1 MVTNL
6 GYKGGSSRSNRMRAD
21 KAAANISLMIF
32 TEDDFRLI
40 VRSEVREAIQE
51 VLVKQLPQLQSRNE
65 FKDTRYLTR
74 RQVAKYLGIGL
85 STVDYYARCG
95 KLKKIFIKGSP
106 RFDKEE
112 IDKSISTIK
121 KYMRA
126 A

>member
-1 MVTNL
+1 MKVVQ
-6 GYKGGSSRSNRMRAD
+6 AD
-21 KAAANISLMIF
+21 PVGCGRIRQPQIF
-32 TEDDFRLI
+32 IQMFINDEDFKDFVRTEI
-40 VRSEVREAIQE
+40 REAIEE
-51 VLVKQLPQLQSRNE
+51 VLMKQLPQLQSRNE

-74 RQVAKYLGIGL
+74 RQVSKYMGIGL

-112 IDKSISTIK
+112 IDKSFSSIK
-121 KYMRA
+121 KYRRA